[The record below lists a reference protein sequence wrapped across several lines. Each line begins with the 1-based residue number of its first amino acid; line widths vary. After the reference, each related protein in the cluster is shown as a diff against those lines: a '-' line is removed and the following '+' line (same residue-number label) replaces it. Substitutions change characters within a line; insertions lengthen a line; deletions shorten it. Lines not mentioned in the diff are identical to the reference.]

1 MVDGPLKAGVFPFL
15 DAATPAEHGRLRT
28 LVTVVLGAAAG
39 LAASIAAVTLVM
51 IVATMIAAAGGA
63 GWTAAIGLLTDGA
76 RADRGLTSYIFD
88 LAVVGTSS
96 MAAVAGFI
104 GICAWRAGRSPRSFL
119 TTAPRFRWRHAVLG
133 LAIFLPVVAAEI
145 WVEGLVNGASAAPL
159 ATPGASG
166 IDRLLYA
173 AAAFVFLGLAAFAEE
188 LLFRGW
194 LMQQTHALTRRLL
207 VVIAV
212 NAALFTLAHGDFS
225 VGGLVT
231 RFVMGAGWA
240 WVVLRLGGVEFTTGA
255 HLANNLGIA
264 LLAQPVLLASAATQ
278 PLDPASVALQVGPL
292 VVLALVVEGWARR
305 RALRPA
311 SPRAT
316 LPA

>member
-194 LMQQTHALTRRLL
+194 LMQQTHALARRLL

-264 LLAQPVLLASAATQ
+264 LLAQPVLLAAAATQ

-292 VVLALVVEGWARR
+292 VVLALAVEFWARR
-305 RALRPA
+305 RALHAA

>member
-264 LLAQPVLLASAATQ
+264 LLAQPVLLAAAATQ

-292 VVLALVVEGWARR
+292 VVLALAVEFWARR
-305 RALRPA
+305 RALHAA

>member
-264 LLAQPVLLASAATQ
+264 LLAQPVLLAAAATQ

-292 VVLALVVEGWARR
+292 AVLALAAEFWARR
-305 RALRPA
+305 RALHAA